1 MKINILRAK
10 GAEPSNAVRKKP
22 RQEILE
28 EKASVASSQDAR
40 GVHPNGGDS
49 KETKEEER
57 RVTLW
62 VNRDVSRS
70 PDAAPENAS
79 GAEVATSTALSRAE
93 EQRDSIST
101 TLSL

>member
-1 MKINILRAK
+1 MEGEGTNMQRK
-10 GAEPSNAVRKKP
+10 GRN
-22 RQEILE
+22 E
-28 EKASVASSQDAR
+28 EAR
-40 GVHPNGGDS
+40 
-49 KETKEEER
+49 ETKEEER

-62 VNRDVSRS
+62 VHRDVSRS

-93 EQRDSIST
+93 EQRDSISA

>member
-1 MKINILRAK
+1 MSLRAK

-28 EKASVASSQDAR
+28 EKASVAPSQDAR

-62 VNRDVSRS
+62 VHRDVSRS

-93 EQRDSIST
+93 EQRDSISA